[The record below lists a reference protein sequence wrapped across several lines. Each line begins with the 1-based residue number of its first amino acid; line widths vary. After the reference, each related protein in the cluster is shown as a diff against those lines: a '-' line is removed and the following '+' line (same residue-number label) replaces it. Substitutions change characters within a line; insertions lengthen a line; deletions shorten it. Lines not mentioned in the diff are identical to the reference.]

1 MALPTSPRPGTEAVL
16 PPGEPEPSP
25 EGGPSEPSN
34 SAGRPPVL
42 WLPARAALIAV
53 GTIALVLGVIGI
65 VVPVLPTTPFVLLA
79 AACYARASDRL
90 YAKLLGQPALGPI
103 ISEWRRSRA
112 LPAGVRTR
120 ALVLVTLTFG
130 VSITLVDGL
139 ILRGF
144 LVVVGVVLVL
154 FLYRIPVRG

>member
-1 MALPTSPRPGTEAVL
+1 MSSGD
-16 PPGEPEPSP
+16 PEPSR
-25 EGGPSEPSN
+25 EQSPSEPSGE
-34 SAGRPPVL
+34 ARRPSTL
-42 WLPARAALIAV
+42 WLPARAALVVI

-103 ISEWRRSRA
+103 ITEWRRSRA

-120 ALVLVTLTFG
+120 ALVLVALTFG
-130 VSITLVDGL
+130 VSIALVDAL
-139 ILRGF
+139 VLRGL
-144 LVVVGVVLVL
+144 LVAVGVILVA
-154 FLYRIPVRG
+154 FLYRIPVQG